1 MKAHQSSNVISWG
14 RYPGLK
20 SALHMADNWFYAGI
34 LCPQAGITR
43 PIQLPPSYEYSL
55 ETLKWES
62 IELVDFLLESSVS
75 HGEGLR
81 WRQRGRAGISKP
93 AILTTMAVLVVDSH
107 RCCNGVCFLCVQRL
121 WILWIRLLT
130 PEQKMGLEKKDVA
143 FLFAG
148 FNMSDTSWSNHFQ
161 CNISLHW

>member
-43 PIQLPPSYEYSL
+43 PIELPPSCEYSL

-107 RCCNGVCFLCVQRL
+107 RCCNVVFFVCSEVMDTMDTFANTWAENGSWKEGRGFSLCWVQYEWYKL
-121 WILWIRLLT
+121 I
-130 PEQKMGLEKKDVA
+130 
-143 FLFAG
+143 
-148 FNMSDTSWSNHFQ
+148 
-161 CNISLHW
+161 